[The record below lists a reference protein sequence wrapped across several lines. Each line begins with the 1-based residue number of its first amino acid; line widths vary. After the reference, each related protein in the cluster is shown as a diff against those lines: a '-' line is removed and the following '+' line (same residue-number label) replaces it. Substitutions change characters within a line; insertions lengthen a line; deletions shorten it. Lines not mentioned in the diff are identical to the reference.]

1 MLSLTRS
8 VAGKRQNYLVYRLS
22 QVPGQRLPDRR
33 AGGEGASSMSS
44 TWSLRRSSG
53 IPALRCGGAPG
64 KVVKVGWDLKQNK
77 AV

>member
-22 QVPGQRLPDRR
+22 EVLVSAYQTGGQ
-33 AGGEGASSMSS
+33 EGKELSSMSS

-53 IPALRCGGAPG
+53 IPALRCAWRPGQGGQSCAG
-64 KVVKVGWDLKQNK
+64 T
-77 AV
+77 